1 MQLVTT
7 LRNGLIALTA
17 LLAAAT
23 PALAAD
29 KVSVRLNWIAGS
41 EHGFFFLAKDKGW
54 FAKEGIDLE
63 IVAGQGSTLV
73 VKTVGNGDND
83 FGMADGASIARGW
96 EVGVP
101 LVVTAVLLKE
111 SPAAIY
117 SPKSKGI
124 VAIKDLCGKRVGV
137 NIKSTTAAQYE
148 AMVRLANLKD
158 CTIEKIPTAAGGS
171 KELLA
176 DAVDAAVTFSYE
188 DPVQLQVKG
197 MELNEIIASS
207 FFKLYS
213 LGLVT
218 NQEMVSKKPEVVER
232 FMRATIQSLRYAV
245 AHPDEAVEAFM
256 RSSPQADIDYERAK
270 LKLFNSLLIADDASG
285 QSIGKHDAA
294 GWTSSLDSLL
304 NLGIVKA
311 KIDPTGKVLPLGKI

>member
-1 MQLVTT
+1 MQRIATI
-7 LRNGLIALTA
+7 RNSLLTFA
-17 LLAAAT
+17 AILLGSVQATAAE
-23 PALAAD
+23 
-29 KVSVRLNWIAGS
+29 KVSIRLNWIPGS
-41 EHGFFFLAKDKGW
+41 EHGFLFLGKEKGW
-54 FAKEGIDLE
+54 FSKEGIDLE
-63 IVAGQGSTLV
+63 IVPGSGSTVV
-73 VKTVGNGDND
+73 VKTVGNGDTD
-83 FGMADGASIARGW
+83 FGIADGASIARGW

-124 VAIKDLCGKRVGV
+124 AAIKDLCGKRVGI
-137 NIKSTTAAQYE
+137 NIKSTTTAQYE

-158 CTIEKIPTAAGGS
+158 CNIEKIPTGAGGS

-197 MELNEIIASS
+197 MELNLIVASS

-218 NQEMVSKKPEVVER
+218 NQDMVGKKPLVVEG
-232 FMRATIQSLRYAV
+232 FMRATMSSLRYAV
-245 AHPDEAVEAFM
+245 AHPDEAIEAFAKTA
-256 RSSPQADIDYERAK
+256 PQADLAYERAK
-270 LKLFNSLLIADDASG
+270 LKLFNSLLVADDPSG
-285 QSIGKHDAA
+285 KSIGKHDAA
-294 GWTSSLDSLL
+294 GWASSLDSLV
-304 NLGIVKA
+304 NLGILKS
-311 KIDPTGKVLPLGKI
+311 KIDPAGKYLPLGNI